1 MTKVIWAGEQ
11 EVKAYS
17 KQLEVEVEGV
27 TYSVSIY
34 WDDQD
39 GYSTSWFMGSNLVLE
54 PESVA
59 EEADKENLST
69 GYYLE
74 LMAEEAKV

>member
-1 MTKVIWAGEQ
+1 MTKVIWTGEQ

-17 KQLEVEVEGV
+17 RQFEIEVEGV
-27 TYSVSIY
+27 TYNVSVY
-34 WDDQD
+34 WDDQNGYQTFWYLD
-39 GYSTSWFMGSNLVLE
+39 GKPVLE